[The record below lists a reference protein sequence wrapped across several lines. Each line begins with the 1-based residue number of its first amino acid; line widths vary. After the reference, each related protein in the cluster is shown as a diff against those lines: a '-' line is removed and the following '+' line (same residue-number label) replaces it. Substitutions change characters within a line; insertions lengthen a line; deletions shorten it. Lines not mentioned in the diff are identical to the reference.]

1 MFWPTAK
8 SRKGLLQ
15 GAMMLINTG
24 LIMDKSRYWL
34 SGFVMSAMML
44 NGCASKVTEVDQ
56 YSGYLDRYDVLQP
69 SVSATGA
76 STLRWVSPTFSPAAF
91 DTVDFDGLEL
101 FPAPTATDRI
111 NMNTFMQLQQTA
123 NQTVVT
129 ALSKRYKV
137 SNTLQPLPPNARP
150 LVMRAA
156 ITGVNASNEG
166 MKWYEIIPV
175 AAVVGGVSA
184 VTGHRDQDT
193 ELYVEA
199 VLLDPAT
206 NEPVA
211 RVVRKVFG
219 NKLENASTQIKAE
232 DFAQAINGL
241 GADLSA
247 FIR

>member
-1 MFWPTAK
+1 
-8 SRKGLLQ
+8 
-15 GAMMLINTG
+15 
-24 LIMDKSRYWL
+24 MDKSRYWL

-76 STLRWVSPTFSPAAF
+76 STLRWVSPAFTPAAF

-111 NMNTFMQLQQTA
+111 NMNTFTQLQQTA
-123 NQTVVT
+123 NQAVVT

-137 SNTLQPLPPNARP
+137 SNTLQPLPANARP

-219 NKLENASTQIKAE
+219 NKLDNASTQIKAE
-232 DFAQAINGL
+232 DFTQAINGL

>member
-1 MFWPTAK
+1 M
-8 SRKGLLQ
+8 Q
-15 GAMMLINTG
+15 
-24 LIMDKSRYWL
+24 
-34 SGFVMSAMML
+34 
-44 NGCASKVTEVDQ
+44 
-56 YSGYLDRYDVLQP
+56 
-69 SVSATGA
+69 
-76 STLRWVSPTFSPAAF
+76 AF
-91 DTVDFDGLEL
+91 T
-101 FPAPTATDRI
+101 
-111 NMNTFMQLQQTA
+111 QLQQTT
-123 NQTVVT
+123 NQAVVS
-129 ALSKRYKV
+129 ALSKRYRV

-175 AAVVGGVSA
+175 AAVVGGVGA

-199 VLLDPAT
+199 VLLDPTT

-232 DFAQAINGL
+232 DFTQAINGL

-247 FIR
+247 FVH

>member
-1 MFWPTAK
+1 
-8 SRKGLLQ
+8 
-15 GAMMLINTG
+15 
-24 LIMDKSRYWL
+24 MDKSRYWL
-34 SGFVMSAMML
+34 SGVVLNAML
-44 NGCASKVTEVDQ
+44 LGGCASNVTKVDQ

-69 SVSATGA
+69 SVSASGA
-76 STLRWVSPTFSPAAF
+76 PTLRWVSPTFNPAAF

-101 FPAPTATDRI
+101 FPAPRATDRV
-111 NMNTFMQLQQTA
+111 NMQTFVQLQQAA
-123 NQTVVT
+123 NQAVVK
-129 ALSKRYKV
+129 ALSKRYRV
-137 SNTLQPLPPNARP
+137 SNTLQPLPPNAHP
-150 LVMRAA
+150 LVMKAA

-184 VTGHRDQDT
+184 VTGHRDQNT

-211 RVVRKVFG
+211 RAVRKVFG
-219 NKLENASTQIKAE
+219 KKLENDSAQIKTE
-232 DFAQAINGL
+232 DFTQAINEL